1 MIKRS
6 HKLARDSRGAAA
18 LEFALGAPV
27 LITMVW
33 GIFQVGLIFLA
44 NAGTQSALGEAARY
58 ATIYPTPS
66 DSALQSAITAHKFGL
81 KNGTWSTPTISTNTA
96 NGTKTISV
104 VYSQPTNFLFFK
116 GPTVSISKSKVVYLS
131 S

>member
-1 MIKRS
+1 MKRS
-6 HKLARDSRGAAA
+6 FNFLTRDTRGAAA
-18 LEFALGAPV
+18 LEFALAAPA
-27 LITMVW
+27 LILMIW
-33 GIFQVGLIFLA
+33 GLFQVGLIFLA

-66 DSALQSAITAHKFGL
+66 DSTLQTSITAHKFGL
-81 KNGTWSTPTISTNTA
+81 KNGTWSTPTIATDTS

-104 VYSQPTNFLFFK
+104 VYSQPTNLLFFK

>member
-1 MIKRS
+1 MNRS
-6 HKLARDSRGAAA
+6 FRFFARETRGAAA
-18 LEFALGAPV
+18 LEFALAAPA
-27 LITMVW
+27 LILMMW
-33 GIFQVGLIFLA
+33 GLFQIGLIFLA

-66 DSALQSAITAHKFGL
+66 DSALQSTITSHKFGL
-81 KNGTWSTPTISTNTA
+81 KNGTWSTPTIATDAA

-116 GPTVSISKSKVVYLS
+116 GPTVSISKSKVVYVS